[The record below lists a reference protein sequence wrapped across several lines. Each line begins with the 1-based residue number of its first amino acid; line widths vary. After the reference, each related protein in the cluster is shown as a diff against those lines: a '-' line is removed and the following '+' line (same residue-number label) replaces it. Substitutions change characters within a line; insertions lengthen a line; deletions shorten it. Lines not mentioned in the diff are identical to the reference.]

1 MRSAVWR
8 QTRSLIL
15 SLGNFI
21 VKSALKIIA
30 FANNDPP
37 TGIVA
42 LLETALEAL
51 DSAQQHIPAALVS
64 SALHAYTR
72 SLNHTAELQTG
83 RRGSF
88 H

>member
-1 MRSAVWR
+1 M
-8 QTRSLIL
+8 
-15 SLGNFI
+15 
-21 VKSALKIIA
+21 KSALKIVA

-51 DSAQQHIPAALVS
+51 DSAEQHIPAALVS

-72 SLNHTAELQTG
+72 GLNKTAERQAG
-83 RRGSF
+83 RPTSF